1 MSAGPNELKITKTSA
16 AGGGVETVTG
26 LTSIGANDYN
36 TPVGEIL
43 SVSIGTGITDVYGNS
58 FKDATALNS
67 VTFEGTSDVQR
78 FGYQAFL
85 NTNLSTITIP
95 ASMLIIGNSSL
106 RSISSLTSVVFES
119 GSQLHTIDESAFKF
133 SGLPTI
139 TIPASVTSIKRYA
152 FSSCS
157 SLTGVVFESG
167 SQLGNIEYSAF
178 SQSGLTTITIPAS
191 VTSIGDLA
199 FNSCSS
205 LTGIVFESASQ
216 LSTFGGSAFLS
227 SGLTSLTIPQS
238 LLTVF
243 GVSEGSGQT
252 VGSKSGVTVILLD
265 NTIPVITSGA
275 TGTTLITETGAGQTV
290 YTINAT
296 DNVAVTSYA
305 IGGADSG
312 ALSVNSSTGVV
323 TLTGNPVEETKN
335 RYNFTV
341 TASDAAGN
349 TSTPQSVS
357 FIVSPAC
364 FPAGT
369 PVLTDQ
375 GEVAI
380 EKIDPKKHT
389 IRGNNIEEVTKSI
402 GIEDFLVC
410 IKKDT
415 LYPNVPSQDTYVTC
429 DHKIFFKDT
438 LYRAGFLEARANKSG
453 NPDLMNNICQVPY
466 NGEVLYNVLLKDNK
480 HDYMCV
486 NKMIVE
492 TMDPKNIFAKY
503 YCYLKNKKQNEK
515 NNKIEKEYEQYIS
528 NCYSLVKKHKRS
540 RLTQK

>member
-1 MSAGPNELKITKTSA
+1 MPQYNDSSTEITWNYT
-16 AGGGVETVTG
+16 
-26 LTSIGANDYN
+26 
-36 TPVGEIL
+36 L
-43 SVSIGTGITDVYGNS
+43 SGNNASIGTGSNS
-58 FKDATALNS
+58 SATTL
-67 VTFEGTSDVQR
+67 GT
-78 FGYQAFL
+78 G
-85 NTNLSTITIP
+85 LSGAITIP
-95 ASMLIIGNSSL
+95 DTVDGYPVTDIGANAF
-106 RSISSLTSVVFES
+106 RDCTSLTSVDLGNSVT
-119 GSQLHTIDESAFKF
+119 TISYYAFDGCT
-133 SGLPTI
+133 SLTSI
-139 TIPASVTSIKRYA
+139 IIPDSVTSISLYA
-152 FSSCS
+152 FRDIGSPSTVYVKDVDPNDAHTMAT
-157 SLTGVVFESG
+157 LQDTMAGYISG
-167 SQLGNIEYSAF
+167 
-178 SQSGLTTITIPAS
+178 T
-191 VTSIGDLA
+191 VTYEQA
-199 FNSCSS
+199 
-205 LTGIVFESASQ
+205 
-216 LSTFGGSAFLS
+216 
-227 SGLTSLTIPQS
+227 
-238 LLTVF
+238 
-243 GVSEGSGQT
+243 
-252 VGSKSGVTVILLD
+252 D
-265 NTIPVITSGA
+265 NTNPTITSGT

-296 DNVAVTSYA
+296 DNIAVTSYA

-375 GEVAI
+375 GEIAI

-389 IRGNNIEEVTKSI
+389 IRGNKIEEVTKTI

-410 IKKDT
+410 IKKST

-429 DHKIFFKDT
+429 DHKIFFKDK
-438 LYRAGFLEARANKSG
+438 LYRAGFLEARAHKSG

-492 TMDPKNIFAKY
+492 TMDPKNVFAKY
-503 YCYLKNKKQNEK
+503 YCYLKNKKQGEK

-528 NCYSLVKKHKRS
+528 NCYAMVKKHKRS

>member
-1 MSAGPNELKITKTSA
+1 MSAGPNELKIMRTSA
-16 AGGGVETVTG
+16 AGGSVETITG
-26 LTSIGANDYN
+26 LTTIYSSSYSTPIGD
-36 TPVGEIL
+36 IL
-43 SVSIGTGITDVYGNS
+43 SISIGTGITRIAIDA
-58 FKDATALNS
+58 FKDCTALTS
-67 VTFEGTSDVQR
+67 VTFEGTSNV
-78 FGYQAFL
+78 
-85 NTNLSTITIP
+85 ITI
-95 ASMLIIGNSSL
+95 NN
-106 RSISSLTSVVFES
+106 
-119 GSQLHTIDESAFKF
+119 SAFQN
-133 SGLPTI
+133 SGLIGTI
-139 TIPASVTSIKRYA
+139 TIPASVTYIRQNA
-152 FSSCS
+152 FRDCS

-167 SQLGNIEYSAF
+167 SQLQTIGWYAF
-178 SQSGLTTITIPAS
+178 SQSGLSGTITIPAS
-191 VTSIGDLA
+191 VRDIKYRT
-199 FNSCSS
+199 FYNSSN
-205 LTGIVFESASQ
+205 LTGVVFEGGSQ
-216 LSTFGGSAFLS
+216 LQTISNHVFQL

-243 GVSEGSGQT
+243 GVSEGSNQTAGGQ
-252 VGSKSGVTVILLD
+252 SGVTVTIVVD
-265 NTIPVITSGA
+265 NISPIITSGA
-275 TGTTLITETGAGQTV
+275 TGNNLINETGAGQTV
-290 YTINAT
+290 YTIAAT

-305 IGGADSG
+305 IGGADSA

-375 GEVAI
+375 GEIAI

-429 DHKIFFKDT
+429 DHKIFFKDK

-492 TMDPKNIFAKY
+492 TMDPKNVFAKY

>member
-1 MSAGPNELKITKTSA
+1 MSAGPNELKITRTSA

-26 LTSIGANDYN
+26 LTTITSSVYTTAHSD
-36 TPVGEIL
+36 IL
-43 SVSIGTGITDVYGNS
+43 SISIGTGITAIAN
-58 FKDATALNS
+58 N
-67 VTFEGTSDVQR
+67 TFSNR
-78 FGYQAFL
+78 
-85 NTNLSTITIP
+85 TNLTGLEIVS
-95 ASMLIIGNSSL
+95 G
-106 RSISSLTSVVFES
+106 S
-119 GSQLHTIDESAFKF
+119 GSQLTIGEGAFEG
-133 SGLPTI
+133 SGLSGTI
-139 TIPASVTSIKRYA
+139 TIPASVQTIDQQA
-152 FSSCS
+152 FQNIG

-167 SQLGNIEYSAF
+167 SQLQSIGSNIF
-178 SQSGLTTITIPAS
+178 QGSGL
-191 VTSIGDLA
+191 
-199 FNSCSS
+199 SS
-205 LTGIVFESASQ
+205 FTA
-216 LSTFGGSAFLS
+216 
-227 SGLTSLTIPQS
+227 PQS
-238 LLTVF
+238 VLTVF
-243 GVSEGSGQT
+243 SVSEGSGQT
-252 VGSKSGVTVILLD
+252 VSGKSGVTVTILVD

-275 TGTTLITETGAGQTV
+275 TGTTLITETGVGQTV

-296 DNVAVTSYA
+296 DNIAVTSYA
-305 IGGADSG
+305 IGGADSA

-323 TLTGNPVEETKN
+323 TLTGNPVEATKN

-375 GEVAI
+375 GEIAI

-438 LYRAGFLEARANKSG
+438 LYRAGFLEARAHKSG
-453 NPDLMNNICQVPY
+453 NHDLMNNICQVPY

-492 TMDPKNIFAKY
+492 TMDPKNVFAKY
-503 YCYLKNKKQNEK
+503 YCYLKNKKQGEK

-528 NCYSLVKKHKRS
+528 NCYAMVKKHKRS